1 MIDRESRKA
10 HLKDA
15 CVKQLASR
23 RKAIDERLLQLSKSL
38 EDETKSSAG
47 DKHETGRAMLQL
59 EREKAGHQLAE
70 IEKLE
75 RISNR
80 LPLLLAKGPAHLG
93 CVIETTMANYY
104 LSIPAG
110 EIKIDNQLYYAI
122 AVASPIGQLLLGK
135 SEGATIAFRESEF
148 TIKAIY

>member
-1 MIDRESRKA
+1 MKDRESCKA
-10 HLKDA
+10 ELREA
-15 CVKQLASR
+15 CLKQLANR

-38 EDETKSSAG
+38 EEETKSSAG

-75 RISNR
+75 NISNR
-80 LPLLLAKGPAHLG
+80 LSSALAKGPAHLG
-93 CVIETTMANYY
+93 CVIETTEAHYY
-104 LSIPAG
+104 LAIPAG
-110 EIKIDNQLYYAI
+110 EIKIDNQIYYAI

-135 SEGATIAFRESEF
+135 SEGASIVFRESTF
-148 TIKAIY
+148 TIEAIY